1 MEEKYGISTKRFMCD
16 ELKEKFKSSPNFFIT
31 NYKGLNTLE
40 LDTLRKELNKSAS
53 KYFVVKNSIA
63 ERVFGELDM
72 KDLNRFVK
80 GEVGIGFISDVIEA
94 SKIFAGF
101 SKKHPSFK
109 LNCAFLDGK
118 LEGAD
123 RIKHLAA
130 LPPKEVLMSLVL
142 LCMKSPITGFVGV
155 LKNLLRNFVY
165 AINEI
170 KNKKGGKEN
179 E

>member
-1 MEEKYGISTKRFMCD
+1 MEEKFGISTKRFMVQ

-31 NYKGLNTLE
+31 NYKGLNSLNVE
-40 LDTLRKELNKSAS
+40 ALRKDLNKSDS
-53 KYFVVKNSIA
+53 KYFIVKNSIA
-63 ERVFGELDM
+63 ERVLGELDM
-72 KDLNRFVK
+72 KDLNQFIA
-80 GEVGIGFISDVIEA
+80 GEVGIGFIGDVIQA
-94 SKIFAGF
+94 SKAFAGF
-101 SKKHPSFK
+101 SKKHPSLK
-109 LNCAFLDGK
+109 LKCAFLDGK

-123 RIKHLAA
+123 RIKRLAE
-130 LPPKEVLMSLVL
+130 LPPKEVLMTLIAIY
-142 LCMKSPITGFVGV
+142 MKSPITGFVGV

>member
-1 MEEKYGISTKRFMCD
+1 MEEKYGISTKQFMRE

-31 NYKGLNTLE
+31 NYKGLNAFQ
-40 LDTLRKELNKSAS
+40 LDTLRKELKKSDS
-53 KYFVVKNSIA
+53 KYFVVKNSVA

-72 KDLNRFVK
+72 KDLNQFIK
-80 GEVGIGFISDVIEA
+80 GEVGIGFIGDVIGA
-94 SKIFAGF
+94 SKIFAHL

-123 RIKHLAA
+123 RIKHLAT
-130 LPPKEVLMSLVL
+130 LPPKEVLISLVL
-142 LCMKSPITGFVGV
+142 LYMKSPITGFVSV

-170 KNKKGGKEN
+170 KNKKEEK
-179 E
+179 